1 LMGAAHGLDM
11 LFVFGTNDKFP
22 ANWIMRNKEARV
34 ELSDTMMNYWGQFA
48 HTGDP
53 GRGSDESAPRWHS
66 WSEEGDHLILL
77 DTNADGGVRMIED
90 RLTIDRLKQRLLDDE
105 LLDHEQRCEM
115 YRKTFL
121 TGFSANFGFDMEE
134 YRQFGG
140 ASCPLTYSLGERK
153 I

>member
-1 LMGAAHGLDM
+1 
-11 LFVFGTNDKFP
+11 
-22 ANWIMRNKEARV
+22 
-34 ELSDTMMNYWGQFA
+34 
-48 HTGDP
+48 
-53 GRGSDESAPRWHS
+53 
-66 WSEEGDHLILL
+66 
-77 DTNADGGVRMIED
+77 
-90 RLTIDRLKQRLLDDE
+90 
-105 LLDHEQRCEM
+105 M